1 MNSQSEVNEETRD
14 AFLRC
19 ELFASLPEKHLQ
31 VLAASSKRRQYKRN
45 TVVISKDDE
54 TDSVYLVESGTVRVY
69 RDDERGRQVTLNII
83 YEGEIFG
90 ELAALSSEPRIATVE
105 TQDDTSVYVIPS
117 TMFLQVISNNPSV
130 VLNLA
135 RLLVHR
141 VRSMTIDVS
150 DLALLDVYGRV
161 ARLLLKEARE
171 EGGRRVIQG
180 ITHQEIANRVGATRE
195 MVSRIMKDL
204 RKGEYIAMDGRTI
217 IIQRGLPARW

>member
-1 MNSQSEVNEETRD
+1 TDETRE

-19 ELFASLPEKHLQ
+19 DLFASLPEKYLQ
-31 VLAASSKRRQYKRN
+31 VLAASSKRRQYKRA

-54 TDSVYLVESGTVRVY
+54 TDSVYLIESGAVRVY
-69 RDDERGRQVTLNII
+69 RDDERGRQVTLNNIT
-83 YEGEIFG
+83 EGEIFG
-90 ELAALSSEPRIATVE
+90 ELAALSNEPRIATCE
-105 TQDDTSVYVIPS
+105 TLDDTTVYVMPS
-117 TMFLQVISNNPSV
+117 SEFLQVVSNNPTV

-141 VRSMTIDVS
+141 VRTMTIDVS

-171 EGGRRVIQG
+171 EEGRRVIHAL
-180 ITHQEIANRVGATRE
+180 THQEIANRVGATRE

-204 RKGEYIAMDGRTI
+204 RKGDYIAMEGRTI
-217 IIQRGLPARW
+217 VLRRGLPARW